1 MIEILNQQKR
11 HRINKDK
18 FKSLLHKLF
27 SHYKIQN
34 AEITLAFVTNQV
46 IRDLNR
52 KFLNKN
58 TFTDVLSFPIRE
70 KGADGRFYL
79 GDIIISAPQAFR
91 QCSREKHGLE
101 RELEYLTIH
110 GFLHLNEY
118 EHFKGLEEEEGEIR
132 KLLFRNKSTK
142 T

>member
-11 HRINKDK
+11 HRINIDK
-18 FKSLLHKLF
+18 FKSLLHKLCA
-27 SHYKIQN
+27 HYKIKN
-34 AEITLAFVTNQV
+34 TEITLAFVTNQV
-46 IRDLNR
+46 IRELNR

-70 KGADGRFYL
+70 KGADGKFYL

-91 QCSREKHGLE
+91 QSSQEKHGLE

-118 EHFKGLEEEEGEIR
+118 EHFKGLEEEEEKIR
-132 KLLFRNKSTK
+132 KLLFIEKP
-142 T
+142 

>member
-11 HRINKDK
+11 HRINKNR
-18 FKSLLHKLF
+18 FKSLFHKLC

-46 IRDLNR
+46 IRGLNR

-70 KGADGRFYL
+70 KGADGKFYL
-79 GDIIISAPQAFR
+79 GDIIISAPKAFE
-91 QCSREKHGLE
+91 QCSQEKHSLE

-110 GFLHLNEY
+110 GFLHLNGY
-118 EHFKGLEEEEGEIR
+118 EHFKGLEEEEEKIR
-132 KLLFRNKSTK
+132 KLLFRKNPPK